1 MAEAGICSRRKAEEY
16 ILSGKVAVN
25 GNIVTELGIKVCE
38 NDIIQFEGKKIKLES
53 KKIYLILNKPT
64 NYVTTVK
71 DQFNRKTVMDL
82 IKDIDYRLMP
92 VGRLDY
98 NTEGLL
104 IMTNDGDLIYKITHP
119 KHNIDKVYIAK
130 ILGIP
135 TQKEIEKFEAGLFI
149 DGYKTSKAKFE
160 LIKSDIS
167 SSEVKITIHE
177 GRNRQIRKMCEA
189 INHKVIYLKRVSIG
203 KINLDNL
210 KLGSYRYLTEME
222 VKYLKSLN

>member
-160 LIKSDIS
+160 LIKSDKS

>member
-210 KLGSYRYLTEME
+210 KSGSYRYLTEME